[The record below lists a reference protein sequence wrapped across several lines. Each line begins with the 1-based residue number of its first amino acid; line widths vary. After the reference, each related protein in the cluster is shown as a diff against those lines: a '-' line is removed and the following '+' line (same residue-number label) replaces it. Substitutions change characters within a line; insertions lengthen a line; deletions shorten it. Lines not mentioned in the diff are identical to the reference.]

1 MSEDSPRGNLRLMRI
16 GFVLLGI
23 ASFGGLLA
31 MVLIGV
37 EKVRTGHGLDTYRT
51 AWLVEFNWIGFLVL
65 LAATV
70 VALLAGAYL
79 RYLEWREIRQLQAR
93 YRDVDR
99 PD

>member
-1 MSEDSPRGNLRLMRI
+1 MSEGSPRGNLRFKWI
-16 GFVLLGI
+16 GFILLGI
-23 ASFGGLLA
+23 ASFAGLLA

-65 LAATV
+65 LAVTV
-70 VALLAGAYL
+70 VALLAGAYF